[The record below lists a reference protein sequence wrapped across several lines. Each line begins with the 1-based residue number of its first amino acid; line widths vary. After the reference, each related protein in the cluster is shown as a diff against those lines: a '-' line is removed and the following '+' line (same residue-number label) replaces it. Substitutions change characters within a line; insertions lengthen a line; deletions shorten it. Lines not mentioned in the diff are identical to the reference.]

1 VTSACAAAPCSLH
14 NRADLFGDW
23 GCEYYTTTKLADEM
37 IGGVVDLL
45 VAMRLGGEGGA
56 LCEVKMKNLRTSF
69 LSMLLTLYMV
79 VASLLTIA
87 ARSLTLPLP
96 SPSLAAL
103 EVDYWSAMANGTGEP
118 YDQYLGNLRP
128 KMFDYTQCAETTSNT
143 FWVGAPYDE
152 LARGYAAGLINNAY
166 ASPLF
171 HGDFG
176 DALPEILLTA
186 PVSKHDTVAVS
197 AMESAGWME
206 VLALEEVK

>member
-1 VTSACAAAPCSLH
+1 MACL
-14 NRADLFGDW
+14 
-23 GCEYYTTTKLADEM
+23 
-37 IGGVVDLL
+37 
-45 VAMRLGGEGGA
+45 
-56 LCEVKMKNLRTSF
+56 SF
-69 LSMLLTLYMV
+69 VET
-79 VASLLTIA
+79 A

-96 SPSLAAL
+96 SPLLAAL

-118 YDQYLGNLRP
+118 YDQHLGNLRP

-171 HGDFG
+171 RGDFG
-176 DALPEILLTA
+176 DPLPEIPLNA

-206 VLALEEVK
+206 VLALEEVFV